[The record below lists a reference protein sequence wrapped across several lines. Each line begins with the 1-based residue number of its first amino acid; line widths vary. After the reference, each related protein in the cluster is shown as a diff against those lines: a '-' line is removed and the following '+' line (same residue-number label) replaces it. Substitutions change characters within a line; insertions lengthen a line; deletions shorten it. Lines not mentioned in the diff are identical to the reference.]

1 MDDRSWRRGSRDW
14 AQDLGIATL
23 AGLILASMGPFGT
36 YLAGP
41 VETRIAY
48 WVGLFWCSLLFYSPA
63 ISGARWLA
71 ARLQIPHA
79 VALGAGFVLAAIP
92 TSALTSF
99 AATRVWGVEAS
110 ELTWYF
116 QVLVVSV
123 PMAAVQLLLHHR
135 QPVQSAHKA
144 ISPQTPRL
152 FARSSK
158 LHGKL
163 YCLEM
168 QDHYVSVHSSSGR
181 DLLLLRLRDAIEE
194 ADGVEGLQVHRSWW
208 VARSA
213 VSRVS
218 REGPRLMLRLEN
230 GIEVPVSRSGIA
242 RLRAA
247 GWLDQFQQCELAGR
261 RGVSQRNQPD
271 F

>member
-1 MDDRSWRRGSRDW
+1 LIMYDRSWRGGTRKW
-14 AQDLGIATL
+14 AQDLGIATFV
-23 AGLILASMGPFGT
+23 GLILATMGPFGT

-41 VETRIAY
+41 IETRVAY
-48 WVGLFWCSLLFYSPA
+48 WVGLFWCGLLFYSPA
-63 ISGARWLA
+63 TSVARWLVS
-71 ARLQIPHA
+71 RLGIPEA
-79 VALGAGFVLAAIP
+79 VALGGTFVLAALP
-92 TSALTSF
+92 MSALTSF
-99 AATRVWGVEAS
+99 VAGRAWGAGADYS
-110 ELTWYF
+110 ALTWYF

-123 PMAAVQLLLHHR
+123 PIAAIQLLLDNQ
-135 QPVQSAHKA
+135 QPAKSVRKT
-144 ISPQTPRL
+144 IPPQAPRL
-152 FARSSK
+152 FARSRR

-168 QDHYVSVHSSSGR
+168 QDHYVSVHCSSGT

-208 VARSA
+208 VARAA
-213 VSRVS
+213 VSRVR

-230 GIEVPVSRSGIA
+230 GIDVPVSRTGIA

-247 GWLDQFQQCELAGR
+247 GWLDDF
-261 RGVSQRNQPD
+261 RNS